1 MASAQVVR
9 NGNAGI
15 QKMRTLYLSYFGLR
29 EPLTQTQVLPYLRE
43 LSRSRI
49 TASLLTFEPGWP
61 RSWSDGERRAWQ
73 ERLRGDGIEW
83 EALAY
88 HKKPSALATLY
99 DILVGTL
106 TAVRSARRQGI
117 DVLHARAHIPLAMA
131 LLARRLCGAKVIFDI
146 RGLVADEYVDV
157 GIWRMAGPIYRTVKW
172 IERVGIARAE
182 QIVVLTERM
191 SAWLVEEMKADPA
204 KIEVIPCCADFSRFD
219 RNDSGVAP
227 EPGDAPEPGEVDR
240 FEAVYAGSVTGL
252 YLLEEMARFFL
263 ALRER
268 RPNAYLRILTAS
280 PAAEVSKT
288 LSSLGLGEEYYW
300 IGTVPPSEIPAY
312 FRRAKLGL
320 SFIKPTFSKIAS
332 SPTKIPEY
340 LAAGIP
346 VVSNAGIGD
355 TDRALLDDRVGIV
368 VRDFSQ
374 EAYDEAVGALLEL
387 LNDADLAVRC
397 RRSADERFDLKKVGA
412 ERYRRLY
419 RRISEL
425 GGTVRGA

>member
-1 MASAQVVR
+1 MHLFFKDHKSVLR
-9 NGNAGI
+9 
-15 QKMRTLYLSYFGLR
+15 MRTLYLCYFGLR

-49 TASLLTFEPGWP
+49 TIRLLTFEPDWP
-61 RSWSDGERRAWQ
+61 RSWSDEERRAWR
-73 ERLRGDGIEW
+73 EGLRGDGIEW
-83 EALAY
+83 VALAY

-106 TAVRSARRQGI
+106 AVARLARRERI
-117 DVLHARAHIPLAMA
+117 DVLHARAHIPLVMA
-131 LLARRLCGAKVIFDI
+131 LLARRLCGAKIIFDI
-146 RGLVADEYVDV
+146 RGLVADEYVDAGV
-157 GIWRMAGPIYRTVKW
+157 WRTTGPVYRTIKW
-172 IERVGIARAE
+172 VERIGIAKAE

-219 RNDSGVAP
+219 GKNSGAAP
-227 EPGDAPEPGEVDR
+227 EAVAADR
-240 FEAVYAGSVTGL
+240 FEVVYAGSVTGL

-268 RPNAYLRILTAS
+268 RPNAYLRILTCS
-280 PAAEVSKT
+280 PATEASET
-288 LSSLGLGEEYYW
+288 LSTLGLGEEDYW
-300 IGTVPPSEIPAY
+300 IGAVTPSEIPAY
-312 FRRAKLGL
+312 LRRAKAGL
-320 SFIKPTFSKIAS
+320 SFIRPAFSKIAS

-355 TDRALLDDRVGIV
+355 TDRSLLDDRVGIV
-368 VRDFSQ
+368 VRDFSRK
-374 EAYDEAVGALLEL
+374 AYDEAVVALLEL
-387 LNDADLAVRC
+387 LDDADLTARC
-397 RRSADERFDLKKVGA
+397 RRSAYERFDLEKVGA

-419 RRISEL
+419 RRISEV
-425 GGTVRGA
+425 GGTAQGA